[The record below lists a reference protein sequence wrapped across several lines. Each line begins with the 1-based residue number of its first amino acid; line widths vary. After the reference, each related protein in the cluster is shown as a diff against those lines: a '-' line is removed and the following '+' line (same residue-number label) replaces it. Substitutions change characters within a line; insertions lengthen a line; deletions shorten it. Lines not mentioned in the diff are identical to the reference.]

1 MGNIEL
7 LNLYTH
13 INSSLRKTTF
23 PQNDL
28 SLNTDIHKDDI
39 YIPSSDQCESD
50 AKASVWT
57 LQVEYFSE

>member
-1 MGNIEL
+1 MRNIEL

-13 INSSLRKTTF
+13 ISSSLRKTNTTF

-39 YIPSSDQCESD
+39 YVPSSDQCESD
-50 AKASVWT
+50 AKAS
-57 LQVEYFSE
+57 LCGLYK